1 MWVSPFI
8 CSYDYVDI
16 FVGRRLVRR
25 LSGGERDDDDYDD
38 DKHRYD
44 DDDKCDDDDDDNDF
58 DYLDEIDE
66 EEDGGVITIQ
76 GTGQMIRIVFS
87 SDHSVTRRGFFARY
101 NVATPMVASKQLMTI
116 TK

>member
-1 MWVSPFI
+1 M
-8 CSYDYVDI
+8 DI

-44 DDDKCDDDDDDNDF
+44 DDDKCDDDDDDDF

-87 SDHSVTRRGFFARY
+87 SDHSFTRRGFFARY
-101 NVATPMVASKQLMTI
+101 NVATPMAASKQL
-116 TK
+116 